1 MPRMTA
7 ALVSALAVF
16 GFAMTAWADQRRVAV
31 LRPDHELLRAVSL
44 ALSPWGIET
53 IGSDAALPKSSQPE
67 AVQVASRLARQ
78 LGVEAIVWI
87 TSLKDGSLLWVFD
100 LRTGD
105 VTARILPETP
115 PFDSAAAAAVALSV
129 KTVLRS
135 SVVAPPEERFGAPST
150 SPRTDRI
157 SAAEIGAGGHWVG
170 EGEVDFRIE
179 LAGVL
184 WFAAARRV
192 GLSLEVSSGPGL
204 QIDHPDYS
212 GSYRELVA
220 GAKAR
225 FRLVHLQDFSVA
237 VALGGAAHWAMLR
250 GTLAADSRESNVD
263 RLNGSL
269 DFETSVNFEVSNGVY
284 LGTSLGTVYFPAY
297 RRYLVSGQSVF
308 APWPLVANFSGYVGV
323 ELF

>member
-1 MPRMTA
+1 MTA
-7 ALVSALAVF
+7 ALVIALAVL
-16 GFAMTAWADQRRVAV
+16 GFARTAWAEQRRVAV
-31 LRPDHELLRAVSL
+31 LQPDHELLRAVSL

-78 LGVEAIVWI
+78 LGVEAVVWI
-87 TSLKDGSLLWVFD
+87 TSLNNGSLLWVFD

-105 VTARILPETP
+105 VTVRVLPEMP

-150 SPRTDRI
+150 SPNVDPI
-157 SAAEIGAGGHWVG
+157 SAGEIGAGGHWVG
-170 EGEVDFRIE
+170 EGEVDFRVE

-184 WFAAARRV
+184 WLPAARRL

-212 GSYRELVA
+212 GRYQEFVA

-225 FRLVHLQDFSVA
+225 FRLVYLQDFSVA
-237 VALGGAAHWAMLR
+237 VALGGAAHWATLR
-250 GTLAADSRESNVD
+250 GTVAADSRESNAD
-263 RLNGSL
+263 RLNGSI
-269 DFETSVNFEVSNGVY
+269 DFETSVNFNVSSGVY
-284 LGTSLGTVYFPAY
+284 LGTSLGTAYFPAY
-297 RRYLVSGQSVF
+297 RRYLVSGEPVF
-308 APWPLVANFSGYVGV
+308 APWPLVANFSGYLGV